1 VLKGLLL
8 RGAVLSVFLVSG
20 AAGLAYEVVWTRSLS
35 LIFGVTAFAAAT
47 VLAAFM
53 GGLAL
58 GSWALGRGV
67 DRQKHPLLVYAVLET
82 GIGLYALL
90 VPTLFESLQGPYLLL
105 HRLDLPSPVFGLA
118 RALLAGL
125 VVLVPTALMGGTFPV
140 LVRFF
145 VRSHR
150 EVGVGTATL
159 YAVNT
164 TGAIAGCLL
173 AGFVLI
179 ERLGLTGTTR
189 LAAAANLA
197 AAATAAVLSWMLA
210 SKGGAEP
217 AGPRDAEAAGTA
229 EGSPLSTAEGSP
241 LSAATRRLVLVCI
254 GLSGF
259 AALGYEVL
267 WTRALLRYLYN
278 STYAFTTMLATFLM
292 GIAIGSAIY
301 ALLRGRIRRPLLA
314 FAALEL
320 LAGFGFVASG
330 LSFEQMGELSGAGSI
345 RSFADSLG
353 VMFVRAASILLLPTI
368 FLGAA
373 LPLATELC
381 TRGLSTLGD
390 VVGRV
395 YAVNTFG
402 AILGSLAAGFVLI
415 PAVGMQGCLTA
426 LVAVNLACA
435 AALAIAEAE
444 GASRRALA
452 AVVGFGLLPI
462 PLLAIPSDLFRR
474 TFAPPNENLV
484 FYREGATDT
493 VGVVDGPLG
502 RNILYE
508 DRRGTAGTWTYR
520 WNFFFGHLPLLL
532 HPGVPKS
539 VLNICFGVGNSL
551 SAAAS
556 HGSVERITSVELS
569 PHVID
574 AAGYFWT
581 NNGVASD
588 PRVRIVIDDGRNFVL
603 TDDGS
608 YDVIELEPPETFTA
622 GVINLYTREFYR
634 DAAARLAPEG
644 VLIQWLPVGEAPLE
658 QEKMLFRAFTD
669 VFPEATAWR
678 QLEDGAILL
687 VGSRQPLRI
696 DYQRLQERMREPRVA
711 RDLELIE
718 IRDADHL
725 LSFFTLDP
733 PALEAFVRGV
743 EPVTEDRT
751 VLDFSMPRF
760 VGSGF
765 GLGSLNPIAEE
776 GGRNPGQ
783 TFNERMQYYFAQRR
797 SVLPHLEKLQGED
810 PAAVEARIA
819 AHARLLPFPAG
830 GRVIPETD
838 WRRP

>member
-1 VLKGLLL
+1 LLKSLLL

-20 AAGLAYEVVWTRSLS
+20 AAGLAYEVVWTRALS
-35 LIFGVTAFAAAT
+35 LVFGVTAFAAAT

-53 GGLAL
+53 GGLAF
-58 GSWALGRGV
+58 GSWAFGRRV
-67 DRQKHPLLVYAVLET
+67 DRQANPLLIYAALEA
-82 GIGLYALL
+82 GIGLYALA
-90 VPTLFESLQGPYLLL
+90 VPTLLDGLHWPYLLL
-105 HRLDLPSPVFGLA
+105 HRLDLSYPVFAFG
-118 RALLAGL
+118 RALLASL
-125 VVLVPTALMGGTFPV
+125 VVLVPTVLMGGTFPV
-140 LVRFF
+140 LVRHF
-145 VRSHR
+145 VRSR
-150 EVGVGTATL
+150 RQVGLGTATL

-164 TGAIAGCLL
+164 LGAIAGCLL

-179 ERLGLTGTTR
+179 ERLGLEGTTR

-197 AAATAAVLSWMLA
+197 AAATAAVIGWR
-210 SKGGAEP
+210 GRAEP
-217 AGPRDAEAAGTA
+217 AIAAPEDASEVDESIGV
-229 EGSPLSTAEGSP
+229 P
-241 LSAATRRLVLVCI
+241 AATRRVVLACI

-292 GIAIGSAIY
+292 GIAVGSVLY
-301 ALLRGRIRRPLLA
+301 AVWLRRIRRPLLA

-320 LAGFGFVASG
+320 LAGLGFVASG
-330 LSFEQMGELSGAGSI
+330 VAFEQLGQLSQDEASQIVI
-345 RSFADSLG
+345 RSFAES
-353 VMFVRAASILLLPTI
+353 VVTMFVRAGSILFLPTV

-373 LPLATELC
+373 LPLATAIC
-381 TRGLSTLGD
+381 ARGLSTLGD
-390 VVGRV
+390 MVGRV
-395 YAVNTFG
+395 YAVNTLG
-402 AILGSLAAGFVLI
+402 AILGSLVTGFVLI
-415 PAVGMQGCLTA
+415 PGIGMQSSLIV
-426 LVAVNLACA
+426 LVGVNLACA
-435 AALAIAEAE
+435 AALVLAEP
-444 GASRRALA
+444 GGLLRRVTAALA
-452 AVVGFGLLPI
+452 VGALLPAALI
-462 PLLAIPSDLFRR
+462 AMPPDLFRR
-474 TFAPPNENLV
+474 TFLSGGDRLL

-493 VGVVDGPLG
+493 VAVVDGLTG
-502 RNILYE
+502 RNIVYE
-508 DRRGTAGTWTYR
+508 DRRGTAGTWTFR

-551 SAAAS
+551 SAAAT

-574 AAGYFWT
+574 AADYFWT
-581 NNGVASD
+581 NNGVRSD

-634 DAAARLAPEG
+634 DAAARLAPDG

-658 QEKMLFRAFTD
+658 QERMLFRAFLD
-669 VFPEATAWR
+669 VFPHATAWR
-678 QLEDGAILL
+678 QLEDGPILL
-687 VGSRQPLRI
+687 VGSKQPLRI
-696 DYQRLQERMREPRVA
+696 DYQRLREKMQEERVR

-733 PALEAFVRGV
+733 PALAAFVGDA

-765 GLGSLNPIAEE
+765 GFGSLSPNAEQ
-776 GGRNPGQ
+776 GGRNPKQ
-783 TFNERMQYYFAQRR
+783 VFNERMQLYFAQRR
-797 SVLPHLEKLQGED
+797 SVLPYLENLAGED
-810 PAAVEARIA
+810 PAAVEARISA
-819 AHARLLPFPAG
+819 YAKALPFPSGA
-830 GRVIPETD
+830 RFIPAD
-838 WRRP
+838 AWRRP